1 MPMLQAVTWVD
12 EGMVKRVRG
21 TAYSTRVS
29 PQMANRMIDSV
40 RGIFNKLLPDVYIFS
55 DHYTGHES
63 GKYVL
68 RSTQLLCY
76 PISSTS

>member
-1 MPMLQAVTWVD
+1 MD

-40 RGIFNKLLPDVYIFS
+40 RGVFNKLLPDVYIFT
-55 DHYTGHES
+55 DHYTGHEA
-63 GKYVL
+63 GKYV
-68 RSTQLLCY
+68 RINFYAFQMLLH
-76 PISSTS
+76 SSARQEKSV